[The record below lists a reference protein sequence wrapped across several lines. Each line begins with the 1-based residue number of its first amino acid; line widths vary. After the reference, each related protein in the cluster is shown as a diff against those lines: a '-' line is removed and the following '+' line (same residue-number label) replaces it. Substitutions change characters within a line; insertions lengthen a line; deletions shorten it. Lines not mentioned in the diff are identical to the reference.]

1 MLNCLRQ
8 RREVYNQLAL
18 DFSIIG
24 SLSTGDASQIPDDVK
39 RITSKYPTDLES
51 NCTDE
56 FVQFLRLFIELKIER
71 NPETIMKYL
80 LNEPYLS
87 SSFSNVTTAL
97 KIYLTLPV
105 TVCEG
110 ERTFSRLALI

>member
-24 SLSTGDASQIPDDVK
+24 SLSTGDASQTPDDVK

-56 FVQFLRLFIELKIER
+56 FVQFLRLLIELKIER
-71 NPETIMKYL
+71 NPETIMK
-80 LNEPYLS
+80 
-87 SSFSNVTTAL
+87 
-97 KIYLTLPV
+97 
-105 TVCEG
+105 
-110 ERTFSRLALI
+110 